1 MNSVPHPLKR
11 TEANKNLLNEVTWT
25 KSSDNSK
32 PIFKRIVVIS
42 LNHTQQQLYDKHT
55 QYNFSAFAT
64 RGESTRVRVCLCV
77 RVIVTNDAGRQR
89 ANVSVFGFAE
99 CRLAIITM
107 ITHSQ
112 ILVEGFAYSRDIVRE
127 RSLFFIPLHVWLW
140 PERRTDIICL
150 FSLSISLS
158 FFG

>member
-1 MNSVPHPLKR
+1 MNSVAHQLKR

-32 PIFKRIVVIS
+32 PIFKRIVAIS
-42 LNHTQQQLYDKHT
+42 LNHKHT

-64 RGESTRVRVCLCV
+64 RGESTRLRVCLCV

-99 CRLAIITM
+99 CRLAIITI
-107 ITHSQ
+107 ITRSQ
-112 ILVEGFAYSRDIVRE
+112 ILAEGFAYSRDIVRE

-158 FFG
+158 VFG